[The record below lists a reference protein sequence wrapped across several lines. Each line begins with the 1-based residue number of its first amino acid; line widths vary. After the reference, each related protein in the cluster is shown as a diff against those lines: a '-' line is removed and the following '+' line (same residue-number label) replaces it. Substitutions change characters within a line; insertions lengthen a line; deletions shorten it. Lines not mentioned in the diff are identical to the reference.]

1 MSDVAIL
8 PEHRDR
14 QAPHPSLTICV
25 GAMPWFAAW
34 CGSYLLHSAVASFL
48 LYHSLCF
55 SAALIYRAR
64 FGPRSS
70 KPFPR
75 HHWLALA
82 GGCLAGCFVVYLT
95 IGFVGALTDPA
106 RVLMGL
112 RLQHIPL
119 DKESYVLLFA
129 YFAIVNPIA
138 EEFFWRG
145 TIYSGLRRRH
155 LHIRACSNIDAVL
168 FGSWHWLIVRLFFS
182 PLMALVITVG
192 IVFVGEI
199 FCRFY

>member
-82 GGCLAGCFVVYLT
+82 GGCLAGCFAISDNRIRRRT
-95 IGFVGALTDPA
+95 DRSSPRINGAAPPA
-106 RVLMGL
+106 YTSGQRVLCSPLCLL
-112 RLQHIPL
+112 RHCQS
-119 DKESYVLLFA
+119 DRRGVLLEGDYLLRPAQKTSSHSCLFEHRRCTVW
-129 YFAIVNPIA
+129 IVALAHCP
-138 EEFFWRG
+138 
-145 TIYSGLRRRH
+145 
-155 LHIRACSNIDAVL
+155 AVL
-168 FGSWHWLIVRLFFS
+168 FSAHGTRDYGWN
-182 PLMALVITVG
+182 
-192 IVFVGEI
+192 
-199 FCRFY
+199 RFRRRDLLPVL